1 MIHPLQQL
9 MMKSVQVDLKI
20 VIDKELIGIKIIEDI
35 LDIVQLVIVEKIIV
49 KKPLTNLILI
59 KTQPLLIKKKQ
70 LVSLRKKLNHV
81 LN

>member
-1 MIHPLQQL
+1 MIHPPQQL